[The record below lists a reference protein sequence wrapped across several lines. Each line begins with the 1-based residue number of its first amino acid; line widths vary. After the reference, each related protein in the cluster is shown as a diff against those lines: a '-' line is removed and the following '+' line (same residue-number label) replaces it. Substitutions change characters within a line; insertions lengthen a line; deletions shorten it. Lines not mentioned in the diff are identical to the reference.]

1 MKFSKTLFFE
11 IPSKDFI
18 MPVYSEEDVNILKT
32 FLQDD
37 IIQFSIGLKSEED
50 DKGFYYIGQVK
61 KFTEEFVLKDFSLV
75 DRKRILDILNGF
87 QKSPQNLFLNIET
100 ICISEIVYFKMTK
113 NGLKAFIIHYSS
125 ENLLWLEKQ
134 GIEEY
139 FIKEVSVLVSSNY
152 RKKNEYS
159 NDEVFYKIKNP
170 NFK

>member
-1 MKFSKTLFFE
+1 
-11 IPSKDFI
+11 
-18 MPVYSEEDVNILKT
+18 
-32 FLQDD
+32 
-37 IIQFSIGLKSEED
+37 
-50 DKGFYYIGQVK
+50 
-61 KFTEEFVLKDFSLV
+61 
-75 DRKRILDILNGF
+75 
-87 QKSPQNLFLNIET
+87 
-100 ICISEIVYFKMTK
+100 MTK

-139 FIKEVSVLVSSNY
+139 FIKEVLVLVSSNY